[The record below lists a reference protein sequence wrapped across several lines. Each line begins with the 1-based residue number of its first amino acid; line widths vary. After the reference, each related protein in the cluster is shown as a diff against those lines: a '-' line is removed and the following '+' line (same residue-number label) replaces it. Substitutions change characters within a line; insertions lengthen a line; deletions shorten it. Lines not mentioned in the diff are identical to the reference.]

1 VKGEEVKGVCL
12 LAIVAFSSEVA
23 WAQDSIGKE
32 NGVQFLARCELA
44 IRLLDQ
50 DTSSLSREEYG
61 DAMSC
66 IGFVDG
72 FIWGHGWA
80 AWRQNSPMY
89 YCPPERFSASQ
100 GVPALVE
107 YLRAHPERLDSEAH
121 VLTFAAL
128 SSAYPCEPVLQS
140 R

>member
-1 VKGEEVKGVCL
+1 MKGVCV
-12 LAIVAFSSEVA
+12 LAIVVSLPAVA

-32 NGVQFLARCELA
+32 DGAQLLARCEFA

-50 DTSSLSREEYG
+50 DTASLSRDEYG
-61 DAMSC
+61 SAMSC

-89 YCPPERFSASQ
+89 YCPPARFSAAE

-107 YLRAHPERLDSEAH
+107 YLRAHPDRLDSEAH

>member
-1 VKGEEVKGVCL
+1 M
-12 LAIVAFSSEVA
+12 AT
-23 WAQDSIGKE
+23 
-32 NGVQFLARCELA
+32 RCHA
-44 IRLLDQ
+44 
-50 DTSSLSREEYG
+50 
-61 DAMSC
+61 
-66 IGFVDG
+66 
-72 FIWGHGWA
+72 
-80 AWRQNSPMY
+80 
-89 YCPPERFSASQ
+89 SASSTDLSGDMGGRRGVRTVRCTTAHRNAFPRLE